1 MVSEFESWCTAKGRK
16 QGNVG
21 IVETQ
26 YGYHVMYFEGK
37 TTVPW
42 DDAVKSAIVT
52 TPVQEYMSNLTKD
65 DSVAIT
71 VVSDKALENV
81 KDALLRMA
89 RNAIRNAA
97 KQASSK

>member
-1 MVSEFESWCTAKGRK
+1 
-16 QGNVG
+16 
-21 IVETQ
+21 
-26 YGYHVMYFEGK
+26 MYFEGK

-42 DDAVKSAIVT
+42 DDAVKSALVA

-97 KQASSK
+97 KQASSN